1 MTHAP
6 VVQVK
11 NTNSVMANLA
21 DTVAGTKANASQQTD
36 TLPQL
41 HVAVGVIIRQQGLQ
55 KQVLLAL
62 RSSKQHQ
69 GGKWE
74 FPGGKVESGETVE
87 AALGREL
94 QEELAITVLQAE
106 PFMQLNYT
114 YPERRVNLDIWLVTA
129 FNGTPAGLEG
139 QPLQWANVSDLA
151 AISFPD
157 ANQPIVE
164 RLQQQFSF

>member
-1 MTHAP
+1 
-6 VVQVK
+6 
-11 NTNSVMANLA
+11 MAVEVTRQQ
-21 DTVAGTKANASQQTD
+21 DSQ
-36 TLPQL
+36 LPQL
-41 HVAVGVIIRQQGLQ
+41 DVAVGVILRQQEQ
-55 KQVLLAL
+55 QQERRQQPDQQQVLLAL

-74 FPGGKVESGETVE
+74 FPGGKVEPGETVE
-87 AALGREL
+87 AALAREL
-94 QEELAITVLQAE
+94 QEELAITVLQAR

-114 YPERRVNLDIWLVTA
+114 YPERQVKLDIWLVTD
-129 FNGTPAGLEG
+129 FSGTPAGLEG

-164 RLQQQFSF
+164 RLQQDFL

>member
-1 MTHAP
+1 MASSANP
-6 VVQVK
+6 VSDNVI
-11 NTNSVMANLA
+11 
-21 DTVAGTKANASQQTD
+21 NASQLTD

-41 HVAVGVIIRQQGLQ
+41 HVAVGVIIRQQAQ
-55 KQVLLAL
+55 HKQVLLAL

-74 FPGGKVESGETVE
+74 FPGGKVEPGETVE
-87 AALGREL
+87 AALAREL
-94 QEELAITVLQAE
+94 QEELAITVLQAR

-114 YPERRVNLDIWLVTA
+114 YPERQVKLDIWLVTD
-129 FNGTPAGLEG
+129 FSGTPAGLEG

-164 RLQQQFSF
+164 RLQQDFL